1 MLRWA
6 VVSLGVLGMLSGYG
20 YADLGLVTPI
30 AWFATVVIQI
40 VVLYRSAG
48 LPCLSPAW
56 EPVADR
62 AP

>member
-30 AWFATVVIQI
+30 AWFATVVILI
-40 VVLYRSAG
+40 VVLHRSAG
-48 LPCLSPAW
+48 LPCLSPAG
-56 EPVADR
+56 EPGADR